1 MNKRLTRS
9 RFDADS
15 KLGHILGG
23 AFIAIAYGAFLAYLF
38 INQ

>member
-1 MNKRLTRS
+1 MKRQ

-23 AFIAIAYGAFLAYLF
+23 AFLAISYGLFLAYLF